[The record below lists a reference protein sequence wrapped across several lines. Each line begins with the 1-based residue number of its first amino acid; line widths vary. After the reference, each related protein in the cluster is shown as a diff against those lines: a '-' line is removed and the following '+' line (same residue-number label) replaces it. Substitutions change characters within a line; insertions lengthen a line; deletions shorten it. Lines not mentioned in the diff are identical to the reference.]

1 MAKYVL
7 LAFDKDADA
16 DEFVRNSNKYFSEME
31 YGSWS
36 TEPGSDDDVFIPNVV
51 VRGMWKKP
59 TKFCS
64 CIGGGKQSHGFV
76 RGTKYG
82 WWVCARCH
90 KPTEAWSRGDV
101 WYTAL
106 GTNLLPIAEDAP
118 EYRGPLHKKHP
129 GYEEGTK

>member
-7 LAFDKDADA
+7 LAFNSDADA
-16 DEFVRNSNKYFSEME
+16 DAYVKRVQEDGWVP
-31 YGSWS
+31 
-36 TEPGSDDDVFIPNVV
+36 TERTYSDPVV

-129 GYEEGTK
+129 GYEEETK

>member
-1 MAKYVL
+1 MAKYIL
-7 LAFDKDADA
+7 LAFDSDADA
-16 DEFVRNSNKYFSEME
+16 DAY
-31 YGSWS
+31 
-36 TEPGSDDDVFIPNVV
+36 TADVQRTGVVFKNTDVELENLPFEEVPVV